1 MLADLL
7 GSLKELLLPLSL
19 IATVLLGLWLSHW
32 LLLKHSGVH
41 SGNHMPRQLIFMV
54 VVAVGIVLI
63 ILALP
68 VPDST
73 QNQLLSLLGLV
84 LTGVIAF
91 SSTTFVANIMAGVM
105 LRSVRSF
112 RTGDFIR
119 VADHFGRV
127 TERGLFHIEIQS
139 EERDL
144 ITLPNLYVASNPV
157 KVVHSSGTIVSCDLS
172 LGYDLPHYKIT
183 PLLKQAAQQVGLKEP
198 FVHLREL
205 GDFAISYRICGFYE
219 EVKQLLSKRSELRTQ
234 VLDNLHGAGI
244 EIVSP
249 TFMNQR
255 QVNDDTFTAPP
266 QRAKN
271 SDLSAANAET
281 MMFDKAERAEKLE
294 ALKKELAELREADKQ
309 VEAQPELA
317 TENSETQARKERI
330 ALLERIIEVAQENGK
345 QHD

>member
-1 MLADLL
+1 MLASVLDQ
-7 GSLKELLLPLSL
+7 LKELLLPLSL
-19 IATVLLGLWLSHW
+19 IATVLLGLWVCHW
-32 LLLKHSGVH
+32 LLLRRSGVDA
-41 SGNHMPRQLIFMV
+41 SNHMARQLSFLLL
-54 VVAVGIVLI
+54 VAVAIVLI

-68 VPDST
+68 VPHET
-73 QNQLLSLLGLV
+73 RNQLLSLLGLV

-91 SSTTFVANIMAGVM
+91 SSTTFVANIMAGLM
-105 LRSVRSF
+105 LRAVRSF

-144 ITLPNLYVASNPV
+144 ITLPNLYVASNPA
-157 KVVHSSGTIVSCDLS
+157 KVVHSSGTIVTCDLS
-172 LGYDLPHYKIT
+172 LGYDVPHYKIV
-183 PLLKQAAQQVGLKEP
+183 PLLKQAATQAGLQEP
-198 FVHLREL
+198 FVHVREL

-219 EVKQLLSKRSELRTQ
+219 EVKQLLSKRSELRIQ

-255 QVNDDTFTAPP
+255 QVNGDNFIAPP

-271 SDLSAANAET
+271 TDLSNANAET

-294 ALKKELAELREADKQ
+294 ALEKELAELREAVKQ
-309 VEAQPELA
+309 QDTQSDTPA
-317 TENSETQARKERI
+317 ENSDTQARQNRI
-330 ALLERIIEVAQENGK
+330 ALLERIIEVAKENGK

>member
-7 GSLKELLLPLSL
+7 EQVKDLLLPLSL
-19 IATVLLGLWLSHW
+19 IAMVLLALWFGHW
-32 LLLKHSGVH
+32 LLLRRSGVH
-41 SGNHMPRQLIFMV
+41 SGNHMARQLSFMV
-54 VVAVGIVLI
+54 LVAVAVVLI

-68 VPDST
+68 VPHET
-73 QNQLLSLLGLV
+73 RNQLLSLLGLV

-91 SSTTFVANIMAGVM
+91 SSTTFVANVMAGLM

-119 VADHFGRV
+119 VAEHFGRV

-144 ITLPNLYVASNPV
+144 ITLPNLFVASNPV
-157 KVVHSSGTIVSCDLS
+157 KVVHSSGTIVTCDLS
-172 LGYDLPHYKIT
+172 LGYDAAHYKVT
-183 PLLKQAAQQVGLKEP
+183 PLLKQAAKQVGLQEP
-198 FVHLREL
+198 FVHVRKL

-234 VLDNLHGAGI
+234 VLDQLHGAGI

-255 QVNDDTFTAPP
+255 QVNDEQFVAPP
-266 QRAKN
+266 QRARN
-271 SDLSAANAET
+271 MDMSTANAET

-294 ALKKELAELREADKQ
+294 ALKKELAQLQGTVKAAEARQDEKGD
-309 VEAQPELA
+309 VTAQ
-317 TENSETQARKERI
+317 QDRI
-330 ALLERIIEVAQENGK
+330 ALLQRIIEVAEENGK